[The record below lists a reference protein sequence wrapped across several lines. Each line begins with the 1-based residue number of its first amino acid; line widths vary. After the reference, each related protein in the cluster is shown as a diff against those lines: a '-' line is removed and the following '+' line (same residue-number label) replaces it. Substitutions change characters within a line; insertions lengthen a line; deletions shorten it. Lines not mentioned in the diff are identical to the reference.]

1 MQLVISILTFVEGK
15 GKTNKTG
22 RKQIQNVRRETVT
35 TAWFYEVQIKAT
47 VRPKA
52 WRLIFFNFF
61 WIISKG
67 REEEQEQNTTS
78 N

>member
-35 TAWFYEVQIKAT
+35 TA
-47 VRPKA
+47 
-52 WRLIFFNFF
+52 
-61 WIISKG
+61 
-67 REEEQEQNTTS
+67 
-78 N
+78 